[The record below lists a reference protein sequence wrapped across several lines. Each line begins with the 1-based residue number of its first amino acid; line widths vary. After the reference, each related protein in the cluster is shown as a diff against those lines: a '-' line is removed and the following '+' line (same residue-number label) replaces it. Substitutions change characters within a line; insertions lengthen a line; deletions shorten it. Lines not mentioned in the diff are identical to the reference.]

1 MSYKLKNIEKSL
13 AKLEQ
18 LKERLKKK
26 SVFIG
31 YVRLAVFLGGLVL
44 GAFSFF
50 SIDNLTTQII
60 LFLSFII
67 FILVSVWQ
75 GNYIKY
81 HKTISNWIDIKKSF
95 LARAKLDWDN
105 INRNKVVNETK
116 FSDLEIDFNL
126 IGEKSLLHLIDFSSS
141 NEGAFL
147 LRDFV
152 SNHNLDGN
160 IIDERQNIVKE
171 LISFNRFRERF
182 LLILSSI
189 KRKTDGDSNIN
200 KWLDSKSDIK
210 KLKVFLILLIP
221 LGIANIGLIVLHF
234 FGILS
239 SMWMISSFIY
249 FAIYYLSNKYYNKIS
264 QVSDLLKDELGRTS
278 KLFEFIEK
286 NDFSNYPKLNNL
298 CKTILNKETSPTKLL
313 NKVLRVV
320 NILPLRKNPF
330 VWFFLALLFPIDFL
344 IAYKLEKYKIELNKN
359 YVEWKNVLHHLEAYI
374 SMATFAKLNCE
385 YKYPNIVDDN
395 IVFEVKKIG
404 HPLIQKSEKINN
416 NFSFEKVGDVV
427 IITGSNMSG
436 KSTFLRALGIN
447 ICLAYA
453 GAPVNASSFSLP
465 LMRIFSCIK
474 VSDSVIDGISYFYS
488 EVKRLKQLL
497 VEFDK
502 DEKIPIIFFIDEIFK
517 GTNNIERRIGS
528 SAYIKSLVGL
538 NGIGF
543 VTTHDLDLI
552 KLAEDNPKISNYHFK
567 ENIKDNKMEF
577 DYTIH
582 EGPCPTTN
590 ALQIMKIEG
599 LPI

>member
-13 AKLEQ
+13 VKLEQ

-26 SVFIG
+26 SVTIG

-44 GAFSFF
+44 GAISFF

-60 LFLSFII
+60 LFLSLVV

-81 HKTISNWIDIKKSF
+81 HKIISNWIDIKKSF
-95 LARAKLDWDN
+95 LARAKLDWDS
-105 INRNKVVNETK
+105 IALNKVVNETK
-116 FSDLEIDFNL
+116 ITDLEIDFNL

-141 NEGAFL
+141 NEGTFL

-189 KRKTDGDSNIN
+189 KRKTNSSSNIN

-210 KLKVFLILLIP
+210 KLKIFLILLIP

-234 FGILS
+234 YGILS

-330 VWFFLALLFPIDFL
+330 VWFFLAILFPIDFL

-359 YVEWKNVLHHLEAYI
+359 YLEWKNILHHLEAYI
-374 SMATFAKLNCE
+374 SIATFAKLNCE
-385 YKYPNIVDDN
+385 YKFPNIADDDV
-395 IVFEVKKIG
+395 VFEVKKIG